1 MAEKNVADVLA
12 ELFRRAGMRRQVQRA
27 QLVLMWPRVAGP
39 ELSRF
44 TKASSFRD
52 GVLYVDTT
60 DSETAMHLGLQR
72 TRFLESFHRSGARE
86 LKDIRFRPG
95 RIDEPLP
102 DKDPLP
108 EAADEADLAPL
119 EAALAGSQLPEG
131 LAEAASRAASGIAR
145 TRTMRRQ
152 LGWQPCAVC
161 DGLTEKPGLC
171 LTCRRYAE
179 APATAR
185 AAQELSRDPEAT
197 VPWLTEAQRDVA
209 AWLAAAELA
218 RQVQQLLP
226 KTLADQQLLPELEQL
241 AGRWLVLRLG
251 KPAATLTDQD
261 WLQLPEAVG
270 RVLGRR

>member
-27 QLVLMWPRVAGP
+27 QLVIMWPRIAGP

-44 TKASSFRD
+44 TKAAAFKD

-95 RIDEPLP
+95 RISEPEP
-102 DKDPLP
+102 EAAPLP
-108 EAADEADLAPL
+108 EVAAEADLAGL
-119 EAALAGSQLPEG
+119 EAALADLPLPAE
-131 LAEAASRAASGIAR
+131 LADAASKAASGIAR

-152 LGWQPCAVC
+152 LGWEPCAVC
-161 DGLTEKPGLC
+161 SGLTEKPGLC
-171 LTCRRYAE
+171 LTCSRYAQ

-185 AAQELSRDPEAT
+185 AAQVLSRDPEAA

-209 AWLAAAELA
+209 AWQAAAEVA
-218 RQVQQLLP
+218 RQVQTLLP
-226 KTLADQQLLPELEQL
+226 KTLADQRLLPELEQL
-241 AGRWLVLRLG
+241 AGRWLVLHLG
-251 KPAATLTDQD
+251 RPAAALTDQD
-261 WLQLPEAVG
+261 WLLLPAAVG